1 MSLPPTLVQNAVT
14 NTCSAVFAS
23 SFRTWV
29 LFNYS
34 KNDISYTLAPLLVWS
49 DVEMCAG
56 IVSAC
61 LPTLRPVVALA
72 FAKLGLERFDIF
84 SRHSVPS
91 DEPGSGLPRS
101 GHSGKEDANNSNS
114 RRSKRESTKD
124 TFYRLPDNSDL
135 EDILVDSGHFDRAD
149 KLRGQSKTSK
159 YEVNSLDDGTTEH
172 DIQLETLPKARTRN

>member
-1 MSLPPTLVQNAVT
+1 
-14 NTCSAVFAS
+14 
-23 SFRTWV
+23 
-29 LFNYS
+29 
-34 KNDISYTLAPLLVWS
+34 
-49 DVEMCAG
+49 MCAG

-91 DEPGSGLPRS
+91 DDPNSGIARSGLS
-101 GHSGKEDANNSNS
+101 SKEETNNSNS

-124 TFYRLPDNSDL
+124 AFYRLPDHSDVE
-135 EDILVDSGHFDRAD
+135 EDIMLESGHFDRAD
-149 KLRGQSKTSK
+149 KLRSESKISK
-159 YEVNSLDDGTTEH
+159 YEASSLDDATTEH